1 MDKENFV
8 SSFANENMKL
18 ENIEK
23 YNTLEEALN
32 KNDMIV
38 TGVPISKDKKYI
50 VANYT
55 NLKIKLD
62 FLQNLKNKILISGMI
77 PDKYEKILK
86 ENKNYVVDL
95 LKNEDYIIFN
105 AKITVEGIIKYLIEN
120 TKTSLFNSKILVLGY
135 GRIGKIL
142 CNVLKSFTENI
153 YCVTYSK
160 EETEIARANTINV
173 ILEEDLEKFLK
184 NFEIIINTVPKII
197 LDSKKLNM
205 LYKEAFVLDVAS
217 KPGGIDQDF
226 AQKNKINYM
235 WKLGIPSEI
244 SPIECAKKIQNEIY
258 KNNITYI
265 LQWYYIYIKI

>member
-32 KNDMIV
+32 KNDIIV
-38 TGVPISKDKKYI
+38 TGIPISKDKKHI

-86 ENKNYVVDL
+86 ENKNYVIDL

-226 AQKNKINYM
+226 AQKSKINYM

-258 KNNITYI
+258 KINITYI
-265 LQWYYIYIKI
+265 LQ

>member
-86 ENKNYVVDL
+86 ENKNYVIDL

-244 SPIECAKKIQNEIY
+244 SPIECAQKIQNEIY

-265 LQWYYIYIKI
+265 LQ